1 MSWGSETARVH
12 GLLRQP
18 GELMATCP
26 QCGGFLG
33 EHHHCAVRR
42 RARRVGMSALAML
55 VGMVVCTLTVYAVN
69 DSPSAILVM
78 FGVVG
83 GMILGQA
90 VWTAIPH

>member
-1 MSWGSETARVH
+1 
-12 GLLRQP
+12 
-18 GELMATCP
+18 
-26 QCGGFLG
+26 
-33 EHHHCAVRR
+33 
-42 RARRVGMSALAML
+42 MSALAML